1 MAINKHPSKG
11 PGWWRIRISHGRKG
25 KDEYIT
31 YEGSEAEA
39 LAFEADLRGVS
50 QELSDQRPNDVLGR
64 YLTWIYIHRS
74 ERTAKD
80 TEETLPRILDIIGN
94 KPLSLLRQQDFNRY
108 KSKRIDD
115 GVTKSTINIELNR
128 LRSLMTFASE
138 ELKIQ
143 IGEKPKLFTKK
154 QTQPPAKVV
163 LTPDEI
169 FRILQQLHG
178 DKKTIIM
185 LYAYCGLRRNEA
197 LTLQRKNI
205 DLAAGVLNITGKGSK
220 HRIVPIVGQDLQQRL
235 EDACTHYP
243 KKRRGKQ
250 IDPCDQ
256 VRPKSKDEYLFL
268 CARTGKP
275 YQNIKKSLKSAA
287 TRAGIIKP
295 VWNHLLRHSSAT
307 AAISAGVN
315 LRSLQVM
322 LGHSDIRM
330 TEIYTHLASDVL
342 KAEAEK
348 MATLHQQA
356 NLTSGMSG
364 SRNDNK
370 GKVIQL
376 VSRRRP

>member
-1 MAINKHPSKG
+1 MSIKKHPTKG
-11 PGWWRIRISHGRKG
+11 PGWWQLRISHGRKG

-39 LAFEADLRGVS
+39 LAFESDLRGVS
-50 QELSDQRPNDVLGR
+50 QESADQRPNDVLGR
-64 YLTWIYIHRS
+64 YLTWIYIHRA

-80 TEETLPRILDIIGN
+80 TEQTLPRILDIIGN
-94 KPLSLLRQQDFNRY
+94 KPLSLFRQQDFNRY
-108 KSKRIDD
+108 KSKRLND
-115 GVTKSTINIELNR
+115 GVTKRTINIELTR
-128 LRSLMTFASE
+128 FRSMMTFASE
-138 ELKIQ
+138 DLKIP

-154 QTQPPAKVV
+154 QTAPPAKIV
-163 LTPDEI
+163 LTPEEI
-169 FRILQQLHG
+169 NRLLQQLCG

-197 LTLQRKNI
+197 LTLQRRNI
-205 DLAAGVLNITGKGSK
+205 DLESGVLNITGKGSK
-220 HRIVPIVGQDLQQRL
+220 HRIVPIVGEELRQRL
-235 EDACTHYP
+235 EAACTHIP

-250 IDPCDQ
+250 INPTDQ
-256 VRPKSKDEYLFL
+256 IRQKNQDEYLFL

-275 YQNIKKSLKSAA
+275 YLNIKNALKAA
-287 TRAGIIKP
+287 AVRAEITKP
-295 VWNHLLRHSSAT
+295 VWNHLLRHSGAT

-348 MATLHQQA
+348 LAVLYNNA
-356 NLTSGMSG
+356 
-364 SRNDNK
+364 K
-370 GKVIQL
+370 
-376 VSRRRP
+376 